1 MEVTPFRGIRYNQ
14 ELVGDLDQVIC
25 PPYDVISPEQ
35 QRRYYE
41 QSDYNAIRLEHPLT
55 CQRTGDSSQQS
66 SYYTAAATFHKWLEQ
81 GVLQLDDSPVFYL
94 HDHYFKHAGEEKVRR
109 GLIARVRLEPWGNGI
124 FPHEETLPKAK
135 DDRLKLLQA
144 CHANFSLLL
153 SLYRDEEGKVAP
165 MLDEAAKARP
175 LIETSIFSPL
185 TEEGMGEGNNAE
197 KHIIWAITD
206 PEISRHISQSL
217 SLQTLHMA
225 DGHHRYETALAYQL
239 ERAQRIASDPS
250 SLRGAP
256 TTKQSLNGTDNRQK
270 EAFSYI
276 MMELVE
282 FSDPG
287 LVILPIQR
295 LVRSI
300 VPSRLAGL
308 EKQLENFF
316 TLEYVPLTEV
326 LPAHGGSPVTSVIA
340 SPPNVI
346 VSEAKQPQSLQGV
359 VLGILGLQPE
369 SVVVLKKR
377 QDVSFEG
384 VMPESRSQAYKE
396 YNVSIL
402 NHVILD
408 KILGVTSSGE
418 NVAYTTNITEAWQ
431 KVKEGKYQLAFLV
444 HPPQSEVVRAFADAR
459 DKMPAK
465 STYFYPKLPAGLVIN
480 MLD

>member
-14 ELVGDLDQVIC
+14 KLVGDLAQVIC

-41 QSDYNAIRLEHPLT
+41 QSDYNAIRLEYPLT

-66 SYYTAAATFHKWLEQ
+66 PYYTAAATFHKWLEQ
-81 GVLQLDDSPVFYL
+81 GVLQFDDSRVFYL
-94 HDHYFKHAGEEKVRR
+94 HNHYFKHAGEEKVRR

-135 DDRLKLLQA
+135 NDRLKLLQA

-153 SLYRDEEGKVAP
+153 SLYRDEEGKVVP

-217 SLQTLHMA
+217 LLQSLHMA

-250 SLRGAP
+250 SLRGTPA
-256 TTKQSLNGTDNRQK
+256 TKQSLNVIDNRQK
-270 EAFSYI
+270 EAFNYV

-287 LVILPIQR
+287 LVVLPIQR
-295 LVRSI
+295 LVRGI
-300 VPSRLAGL
+300 APSRLAGL

-326 LPAHGGSPVTSVIA
+326 LPTHRESQASSVIA
-340 SPPNVI
+340 S
-346 VSEAKQPQSLQGV
+346 EAKQSQGLQGM
-359 VLGILGLQPE
+359 VLGILGLRTE
-369 SVVVLKKR
+369 SLVVLKKR
-377 QDVSFEG
+377 QNVSFEG
-384 VMPESRSQAYKE
+384 IMLEGRSQAYNE

-408 KILGVTSSGE
+408 KLLGVTSNGE
-418 NVAYTTNITEAWQ
+418 NIAYTTNITEAWQ
-431 KVKEGKYQLAFLV
+431 KVREGEYQLAFLV
-444 HPPQSEVVRAFADAR
+444 NPPQSEVVRAFADAR

-480 MLD
+480 SLD